1 MRTLRKEIDRRR
13 RVRSL
18 DVYYLSKDEEY
29 MNYNTSSCSDDDNDD
44 DESMQPR
51 IVSQGMVNAIAET
64 LRREE
69 VVKYESKRVFPTRS
83 IE

>member
-1 MRTLRKEIDRRR
+1 
-13 RVRSL
+13 
-18 DVYYLSKDEEY
+18 
-29 MNYNTSSCSDDDNDD
+29 MNYNISSSSDDDNDD

-83 IE
+83 LE